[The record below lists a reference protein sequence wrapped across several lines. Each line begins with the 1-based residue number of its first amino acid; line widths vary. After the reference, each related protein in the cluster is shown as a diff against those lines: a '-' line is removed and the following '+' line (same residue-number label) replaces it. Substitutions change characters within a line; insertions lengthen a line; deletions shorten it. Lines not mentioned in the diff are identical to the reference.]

1 MTSERRFEQDL
12 PDLMA
17 QLASPRV
24 PDYRDDVVQLSART
38 RQRPAWTFPER
49 WLPVD
54 ITLAPAR
61 GRPRSLLNL
70 AAIAIVGLL
79 ILGMLA
85 AYVGSRPTPVPPPF
99 GLAANGA
106 LFFDAN
112 GEIVAM
118 DTLDS
123 TPRTVV
129 KGAETYTYPL
139 PSRDGRLM
147 MFDHTANGSSK
158 IYVSGIDGSN
168 VHPLPGTY
176 TDWTETDW
184 SPDGQHLAVLTTV
197 AGVPSLTVLASDG
210 SECHDAAARPGRQPF
225 LVPGGRADRLHGRAD
240 AVAIRVARTAGRRN
254 VCALY
259 VVDPAGGEAR
269 QILSSTRVPGHLR
282 RSPRR
287 MVAASC
293 MSAGRR
299 PTSRAGSTSS
309 TSPPATDRRVPIDGV
324 ASATEDTNQVWVA
337 PDGTHI
343 LFDWLGETES
353 RWAVAPLAGGPA
365 VQIGPAFSDH
375 PDGMDMEVAFSP
387 DGTSILASYP
397 QPDGSIQYWLLD
409 PTGKTPGRQVTLPGS
424 YVPAWQ
430 RKAAG

>member
-1 MTSERRFEQDL
+1 M
-12 PDLMA
+12 
-17 QLASPRV
+17 
-24 PDYRDDVVQLSART
+24 
-38 RQRPAWTFPER
+38 
-49 WLPVD
+49 D

-70 AAIAIVGLL
+70 VAIAIVGLL

-85 AYVGSRPTPVPPPF
+85 AYVGSRPHARAGLRSVRPRTAPCSSTRTARSSPWTPWT
-99 GLAANGA
+99 A
-106 LFFDAN
+106 
-112 GEIVAM
+112 
-118 DTLDS
+118 

-158 IYVSGIDGSN
+158 IFVSGIDGSN

-184 SPDGQHLAVLTTV
+184 SPDGQHLAVLSTV

-210 SECHDAAARPGRQPF
+210 SSATTLPLGRDVNHF
-225 LVPGGRADRLHGRAD
+225 WYMADGRIAFTGAPTRGDTCGPDRGA
-240 AVAIRVARTAGRRN
+240 RN

-259 VVDPAGGEAR
+259 VVDPAGGNAR
-269 QILSSTRVPGHLR
+269 QILSSTRIPGHLR
-282 RSPRR
+282 PTHDGWSQHRVCPLGAARRAGRDRRRRRRHRQGSARADRRRRQRYRGHEPGLGGSRWDPHPVRLARRDREPLGGRAAGWRTRPSRSVRPSLITPTGWVWRSP
-287 MVAASC
+287 S
-293 MSAGRR
+293 
-299 PTSRAGSTSS
+299 
-309 TSPPATDRRVPIDGV
+309 
-324 ASATEDTNQVWVA
+324 
-337 PDGTHI
+337 
-343 LFDWLGETES
+343 
-353 RWAVAPLAGGPA
+353 
-365 VQIGPAFSDH
+365 H
-375 PDGMDMEVAFSP
+375 PM
-387 DGTSILASYP
+387 GTSILASYP